1 MCAPPIVIIYPAEGP
16 SPDTVEVMNE
26 FEINR
31 GIAYYLQGQAY
42 ISDFEQVMAGG
53 FYLI

>member
-1 MCAPPIVIIYPAEGP
+1 MCAPSIVIIYPAEGP
-16 SPDTVEVMNE
+16 SPDTAEVMNE
-26 FEINR
+26 FEINHDT
-31 GIAYYLQGQAY
+31 AHYLQGQAY